1 MSSEQ
6 RRAKRINGNLLP
18 VTVILRDGKGGPILA
33 GPINGF
39 INDVSIY
46 GARFTVPQIR
56 IESYHLFYACHD
68 NPSLV
73 IHIEVDNPTDNEDH
87 LSIPVRPVWFDRI
100 LHEEDELKPFQVGA
114 EFLIAPE
121 NDQIKRLKERLSAQ
135 EKPGNGW
142 LNKILRSLKAGG
154 VAESSDE

>member
-18 VTVILRDGKGGPILA
+18 VTVILRDGKDGPILA

-39 INDVSIY
+39 INDVSVY

-73 IHIEVDNPTDNEDH
+73 IHIEVNSPNDNENQ

-100 LHEEDELKPFQVGA
+100 LHEEDEFKPFQIGA
-114 EFLIAPE
+114 EFLVAPE
-121 NDQIKRLKERLSAQ
+121 NDQIRRLKEKLSAQ
-135 EKPGNGW
+135 EKAGGGW
-142 LNKILRSLKAGG
+142 LNKILQSFKAGG
-154 VAESSDE
+154 PSQSNDE